1 MPNIDPPGASP
12 LPPVPLLITES
23 DEEFMR
29 IRRGLYEET
38 KPVGIIECM
47 YVDEMA
53 DLIWQIWRLKR
64 CKVGVTNLA
73 FHAASAS
80 ILGRLMGAGPDVA
93 RDWISD
99 PKIAKK
105 VETEL
110 ATYKL
115 DGSVI
120 IAEAIRKSTYELEAI
135 ETLLASSETRR
146 DKALIRIAQY
156 RGELG
161 AMLRKNNDQLIESK
175 VVELPRAAIKKKM
188 RRRERADSKVVE
200 LDSPAN
206 TKKELGGL
214 NVAGERQNAANRRNA
229 QKSTGPRSV
238 EGKKRASRNAYR
250 HGLAADVWHS
260 RKSAAQI
267 DALASEIAAAATGSV
282 VAAADAEILAFAR
295 TAAQAE
301 LDLARIRGMK
311 TVAMSLLMAA
321 ASLQVAA
328 VSHDTEMDLV
338 AISPSGQPLFER
350 APTPVT
356 SLPLS
361 RSTGHADALRRS
373 LMELSI
379 LDRYEQRAAARR
391 DRAVLHIIARHMFVI
406 VVKN

>member
-206 TKKELGGL
+206 TKK
-214 NVAGERQNAANRRNA
+214 
-229 QKSTGPRSV
+229 
-238 EGKKRASRNAYR
+238 
-250 HGLAADVWHS
+250 D
-260 RKSAAQI
+260 SAA
-267 DALASEIAAAATGSV
+267 
-282 VAAADAEILAFAR
+282 
-295 TAAQAE
+295 
-301 LDLARIRGMK
+301 
-311 TVAMSLLMAA
+311 
-321 ASLQVAA
+321 
-328 VSHDTEMDLV
+328 
-338 AISPSGQPLFER
+338 
-350 APTPVT
+350 
-356 SLPLS
+356 
-361 RSTGHADALRRS
+361 
-373 LMELSI
+373 
-379 LDRYEQRAAARR
+379 
-391 DRAVLHIIARHMFVI
+391 
-406 VVKN
+406 